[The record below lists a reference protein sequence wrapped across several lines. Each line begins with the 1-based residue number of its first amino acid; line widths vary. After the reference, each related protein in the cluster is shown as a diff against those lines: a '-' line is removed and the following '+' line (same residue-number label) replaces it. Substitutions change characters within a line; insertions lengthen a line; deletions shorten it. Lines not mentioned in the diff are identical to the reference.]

1 MVRLHLYEMCRK
13 GKSLQAESRLVVA
26 GAGGRG
32 NWGGSAYRD
41 GVSFGGGLNVLKS
54 IVGRLHNSGNVLKT
68 TEVYTLKG

>member
-1 MVRLHLYEMCRK
+1 M
-13 GKSLQAESRLVVA
+13 VA